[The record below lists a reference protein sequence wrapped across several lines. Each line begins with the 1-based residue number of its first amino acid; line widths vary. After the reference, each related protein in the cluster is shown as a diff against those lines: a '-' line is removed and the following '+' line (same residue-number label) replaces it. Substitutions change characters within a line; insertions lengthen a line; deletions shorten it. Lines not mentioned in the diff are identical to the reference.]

1 MLFDTPTTAEKFW
14 LRTAPHN
21 AVRHPAVYRARFF
34 FFFFSQVDGLD
45 QLWEERSVK
54 AVDRNKFTKLEQI
67 KDVLPAVRFTSRN
80 SLCCTSDFNITLWN
94 NFGTHIFPRRLTFSW
109 WGWYGLCP
117 RHKSTELAHS
127 FFYSVLVSVS
137 VFMALSIVFHSINSP
152 ENSPLSHSVL
162 LFLLCVL
169 PCLFLPFQSI
179 HLHFFPKPLPNVSCV
194 GLQNKIGHPAGCRF
208 PCWVP
213 AAYK

>member
-1 MLFDTPTTAEKFW
+1 MLFDTQ
-14 LRTAPHN
+14 RSI
-21 AVRHPAVYRARFF
+21 VPAF

-137 VFMALSIVFHSINSP
+137 VFMALSTVFHSINSP

-162 LFLLCVL
+162 PVLFCLIGPFNYISLYESL
-169 PCLFLPFQSI
+169 PQSWYN
-179 HLHFFPKPLPNVSCV
+179 PLWLT
-194 GLQNKIGHPAGCRF
+194 GL
-208 PCWVP
+208 
-213 AAYK
+213 